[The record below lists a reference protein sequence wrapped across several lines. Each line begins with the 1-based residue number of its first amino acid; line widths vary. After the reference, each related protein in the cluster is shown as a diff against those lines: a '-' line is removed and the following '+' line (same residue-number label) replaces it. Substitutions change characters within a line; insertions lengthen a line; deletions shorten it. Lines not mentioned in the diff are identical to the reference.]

1 MRYYYTNNMRTL
13 LAFLSLYQH
22 LIKANES
29 VNQHSFEV
37 WRLLAESEIEH
48 SNAVRMLQGRLFDSF
63 RYYNL
68 YERFL
73 AFAVKEWNVLRALYI
88 LIYSHVYLCGSI
100 SSIYRWWY
108 KGGGLYNPSSSTNKN
123 SKKMYKTCYQGN
135 GFSPEPAD
143 VPQRSL
149 RNRKWILQAFLWQIR
164 GR

>member
-1 MRYYYTNNMRTL
+1 MRTL

-108 KGGGLYNPSSSTNKN
+108 KGGGGSSIIHQAAPTRTVKKCIKRVIKEMVFRQNPQMFLSDPFEIVNESYRHSS
-123 SKKMYKTCYQGN
+123 
-135 GFSPEPAD
+135 
-143 VPQRSL
+143 
-149 RNRKWILQAFLWQIR
+149 

>member
-1 MRYYYTNNMRTL
+1 MRTL
-13 LAFLSLYQH
+13 LAFHSLYQH

-37 WRLLAESEIEH
+37 WRLLAESKIEH
-48 SNAVRMLQGRLFDSF
+48 SNALRMLQGRLFDSF
-63 RYYNL
+63 RYYDL

-73 AFAVKEWNVLRALYI
+73 AFAVKEWNVLRVLYI
-88 LIYSHVYLCGSI
+88 LIYLHVYLCGSI
-100 SSIYRWWY
+100 SSIYCWWY
-108 KGGGLYNPSSSTNKN
+108 KGGGSIIHQAAPTRTV
-123 SKKMYKTCYQGN
+123 KKMYKTCYQGN
-135 GFSPEPAD
+135 GFSREPAD

>member
-1 MRYYYTNNMRTL
+1 MRYCYTNNMRTL

-22 LIKANES
+22 LIEANES

-73 AFAVKEWNVLRALYI
+73 AFAVKEWDVLRALTYLYI
-88 LIYSHVYLCGSI
+88 YMCTYVVLYRQYIADDTRGGGSI
-100 SSIYRWWY
+100 IHQAAPTRTVKKCIKRVIEEMVFRQNPQMFLSDPFEIVNESYRHSS
-108 KGGGLYNPSSSTNKN
+108 
-123 SKKMYKTCYQGN
+123 
-135 GFSPEPAD
+135 
-143 VPQRSL
+143 
-149 RNRKWILQAFLWQIR
+149 